1 MTGRN
6 VFPSL
11 ALLLPLLGAAG
22 PAFAAAPE
30 RAVDHNAEM
39 QACTRLAETRPDAA
53 LDSAQAWQ
61 ERGGGDRAQL
71 CKALALFHKGDFK
84 TAGARFEEL
93 APRLG
98 KDDPQA
104 AATLFGRA
112 GWAWL
117 RAGENARAENAYGE
131 ALKRQPDDVDL
142 RIDRAFARAEAERYW
157 DAVADLDAAI
167 AHDSTRPEAFLYR
180 AAARK
185 ALSQYREA
193 LHDVARAL
201 ELKPNDPETVLMR
214 GNIKAVSGDLKG
226 ARDDWKLVRRLAPE
240 GRPAKAAADNLARLD
255 KAEGGA
261 PQKAPEPKKP

>member
-11 ALLLPLLGAAG
+11 ALLLSLPWGAGAAV
-22 PAFAAAPE
+22 A
-30 RAVDHNAEM
+30 AVDHNAEM
-39 QACTRLAETRPDAA
+39 RACSTLAETRPDAA
-53 LDSAQAWQ
+53 LDSAQVWR
-61 ERGGGDRAQL
+61 ERGGGDMAQL
-71 CKALALFHKGDFK
+71 CTALALFHKGDFK

-98 KDDPQA
+98 RDDAKVA
-104 AATLFGRA
+104 ASLFGRA

-117 RAGENARAENAYGE
+117 RAGDQGRAEKAYGE

-157 DAVADLDAAI
+157 DALADLDVAI
-167 AHDSTRPEAFLYR
+167 ARAPDRPEAFLYR

-185 ALSQYREA
+185 ALSQHREA
-193 LHDVARAL
+193 LNDVARAL
-201 ELKPNDPETVLMR
+201 ELKPNDAETVLLR

-226 ARDDWKLVRRLAPE
+226 ARDDWRLVRRLAPE
-240 GRPAKAAADNLARLD
+240 GRTAKAAGDNLARLD
-255 KAEGGA
+255 KAEAAG
-261 PQKAPEPKKP
+261 PQKALPKAPPEPKKP

>member
-11 ALLLPLLGAAG
+11 ALLLPLLAAG
-22 PAFAAAPE
+22 PALAASIDH
-30 RAVDHNAEM
+30 AVEM
-39 QACTRLAETRPDAA
+39 QACMTLAETRPDAA
-53 LDSAQAWQ
+53 LESAQVWQ

-84 TAGARFEEL
+84 AAGARFEEL

-98 KDDPQA
+98 QNDPTVA
-104 AATLFGRA
+104 AGLYGRA

-117 RAGENARAENAYGE
+117 RAGDQARAEKAYGE
-131 ALKRQPDDVDL
+131 ALKRKPDDVDL

-167 AHDSTRPEAFLYR
+167 ARDPRRADAFVYR

-193 LHDVARAL
+193 LNDVAHAL
-201 ELKPNDPETVLMR
+201 ELKPNDPETVLLR
-214 GNIKAVSGDLKG
+214 GNIKAAAGDLKG

-255 KAEGGA
+255 KAEAAGTY
-261 PQKAPEPKKP
+261 KAPEPKKP